1 MTTNTGRPF
10 LFAAMVALFIIITS
24 YSAHAQKWQPGHF
37 TDVKGV
43 MVTGFVRAN
52 PGGNGPIPNEGSI
65 EFKSDEKANPYRL
78 SASDLISFVAGK
90 DSFVV
95 AHAPG
100 NETWAKKDYDF
111 VRVVVDEP
119 TKIYATRGAGSGGG
133 GVHLSPGVGIGTGG
147 YGTSYG
153 GGLGISF
160 GGSGGGKKTK
170 MSYYYGSSTATMQH
184 LTNDNFVDIMSDVM
198 ADEPEV
204 VDRIRGN
211 LYNLNSMDKLVD
223 YFKKVKAARPAGQ

>member
-1 MTTNTGRPF
+1 MTTNTGRPA
-10 LFAAMVALFIIITS
+10 LFATMVALLIITTL
-24 YSAHAQKWQPGHF
+24 SASAQKWQPGRF

-43 MVTGFVRAN
+43 KISGFIRPN

-119 TKIYATRGAGSGGG
+119 TKVYATRGAGSGGG
-133 GVHLSPGVGIGTGG
+133 GVHVSPGVGIGTGS
-147 YGTSYG
+147 YGTQYG

-160 GGSGGGKKTK
+160 GGGGGSKKSK
-170 MSYYYGSSTATMQH
+170 MTYYYGGSTSTMQRI
-184 LTNDNFVDIMSDVM
+184 TNENFIDVM
-198 ADEPEV
+198 SEVMGDEPEV

-211 LYNLNSMDKLVD
+211 LYNLSSMDKLVD
-223 YFKKVKAARPAGQ
+223 YFNKVKAAHPAGQ